1 MKCFLYIIL
10 RKLHYFHVFFHLF
23 RDALR
28 LCIVQPFPSNTAGR
42 RSRAGLWRNMGN
54 RFNMRCR
61 ALMLDDPFKMSQNFE
76 KLNTSSSEI
85 VDQES
90 VCADRIM
97 LPLNKNRTRFRGL
110 FFGFSAMFCLLRA
123 AMLRR
128 NPK

>member
-1 MKCFLYIIL
+1 MFLI
-10 RKLHYFHVFFHLF
+10 HYFEKASLFPCIVHLF

-76 KLNTSSSEI
+76 KLNTSSLEI

-90 VCADRIM
+90 VCVDRIM